1 MAVSYKGLTVKFGGD
16 TTQLS
21 AALKKVSAEGRKTQS
36 DLKDI
41 NKALKLDPGN
51 TELLEQKVRSLN
63 KAYDETKSRLSA
75 YKDALADLEERKR
88 TNGKLTADEQR
99 QYDSLVRDIVKAE
112 KSLES
117 YGDQIK
123 AVTREHEASQS
134 AAYKFG
140 QKFQDNSEKIEK
152 VGSGMT
158 KAGAAITGAASAGV
172 AGLVTLSES
181 QEENIVAAGKL
192 ETAFQAAGST
202 VEQGN
207 EVYANFYRIIGDTDT
222 ATEASQNLVRLTT
235 NQQELS
241 AWADIAAG
249 AYATFG
255 DALPLENLAETAQE
269 TAHTGAVTGSFADA
283 LNWST
288 ASAETFSNSL
298 ANHEAA
304 QKAFNDAIAD
314 GATKEDAY
322 NAALEAVTDPT
333 ERASMVTETLTALYG
348 DAGKQYQDTN
358 KDLLAVRDAQNDS
371 ASAMTEAA
379 KAAQPFNQAYQELKA
394 DVLEAL
400 VPLLQQLSDWYKNLS
415 PEQQELA
422 RNVVLGTVAFGGITT
437 AIGGFMQNISGIG
450 AGLKTLSGLFASG
463 EGGGGLM
470 GAMGKA
476 KGAASGLWAT
486 LAANPIVLVVG
497 AIAAV
502 VAALAYWFT
511 QTEEGRVVWGE
522 FCEWFQGAWQA
533 VSDFMG
539 PLLEGIAG
547 FFAGLGDFLGAVFGP
562 DNEARAKAFSDA
574 WEGAKG
580 LVGDAMEGVKGFFSD
595 LGDSIGGWVS
605 DCADRFG
612 RWREDCRSATEA
624 IKTDMG
630 QKWDSIRDKVAS
642 KADEIGQKLGF
653 PGLGDRVRG
662 VFDGVK
668 RFMEDPIGAAGSFI
682 KNQLDRIGSWFSGL
696 RLELPKIKLPH
707 FSIQGSFSLDPPSI
721 PHIGVDWYAKG
732 GIFPGYRPTL
742 IGVGDN
748 PGGEAVLPIDRLSDL
763 MARAM
768 DMHSAGEAPAEV
780 TVQVSVAA
788 TVGSDMDA
796 RRLGQEIGTGVRSVL
811 KQRGVSA

>member
-1 MAVSYKGLTVKFGGD
+1 MAVTYKGLTVKFGGD
-16 TTQLS
+16 TTELS
-21 AALKKVSAEGRKTQS
+21 AALKSLSAESRKTQS

-123 AVTREHEASQS
+123 EVTREHEASQT

-140 QKFQDNSEKIEK
+140 QKLQDNSEKIEK

-158 KAGAAITGAASAGV
+158 KAGAAITGAATAGV

-207 EVYANFYRIIGDTDT
+207 EVYANFYRILGDTDT

-269 TAHTGAVTGSFADA
+269 TAHTGTVTGSFADA

-288 ASAETFSNSL
+288 AATETFSQSL
-298 ANHEAA
+298 SGHEAA

-371 ASAMTEAA
+371 AQAMTEAA

-400 VPLLQQLSDWYKNLS
+400 VPLLQQLSEWYKNLS

-422 RNVVLGTVAFGGITT
+422 RNVVLATVAFGGITT
-437 AIGGFMQNISGIG
+437 AVGGFMQNISGIG
-450 AGLKTLSGLFASG
+450 AGLKTFSGLFSSG
-463 EGGGGLM
+463 DGAGGLA
-470 GAMGKA
+470 GAMGKV
-476 KGAASGLWAT
+476 KGAATGLWT
-486 LAANPIVLVVG
+486 VISANPIMAVVAVIG
-497 AIAAV
+497 AI
-502 VAALAYWFT
+502 VAALAAWFT
-511 QTEEGRVVWGE
+511 QTDEGRA
-522 FCEWFQGAWQA
+522 AWQSFCDWFKA
-533 VSDFMG
+533 IWQGVSDFFG
-539 PLLEGIAG
+539 PIIDGIKNAFQG
-547 FFAGLGDFLGAVFGP
+547 VTDFLGAVFGP
-562 DNEARAKAFSDA
+562 DNEARAQAFSNA

-580 LVGDAMEGVKGFFSD
+580 LVGDAVEGVKGFFSD
-595 LGDSIGGWVS
+595 CGEKIGSWVS
-605 DCADRFG
+605 DCGEKFNQ
-612 RWREDCRSATEA
+612 WVEDNKAANEA
-624 IKTDMG
+624 IKADMSA
-630 QKWDSIRDKVAS
+630 KWDSIRDKVAG
-642 KADEIGQKLGF
+642 KVDEIGEKLGF
-653 PGLGDRVRG
+653 PGLGDKVRG
-662 VFDGVK
+662 VFDNVK
-668 RFMEDPIGAAGSFI
+668 AFMEDPLGSAASFI
-682 KNQLDRIGSWFSGL
+682 RGKLDELSNWFSSL
-696 RLELPKIKLPH
+696 RLELPHIKLPH
-707 FSIQGSFSLDPPSI
+707 FSIRGEFSLNPPSI
-721 PHIGVDWYAKG
+721 PTIGIDWYAKG
-732 GIFPGYRPTL
+732 GIISSPRV
-742 IGVGDN
+742 IGVGEAG
-748 PGGEAVLPIDRLSDL
+748 PEAVLPIDRLSNL

-768 DMHSAGEAPAEV
+768 DLHANQAPTEV
-780 TVQVSVAA
+780 SIEVNVAA
-788 TVGSDMDA
+788 QMNSNLDA
-796 RRLGQEIGTGVRSVL
+796 RRLGQEIGAGIQSTL
-811 KQRGVSA
+811 KQRGVVGA